1 MTWLS
6 VNTQAPDGTTHT
18 NDLDALL
25 ALNSDAGKTLMDFL
39 AVAEQVNDAALLD
52 LCRLHMAQLLNCRA
66 VLDTADEA
74 SLARLI
80 NWHKSPDV
88 SEAEC
93 AVLDFT
99 ELFIVAP
106 GHISSAQRA
115 NLAAALGVGEPST
128 FVYGLYINEAM
139 LRFLT
144 FFDVN
149 TPYPYGLQNDTL
161 DVGEKSDRKFIE
173 WVDGES
179 SNTDPTLLAAYY
191 AFNRATCSLHGID
204 ELTDEIVRLR
214 SAEYHDCKFCQS
226 VRRIV
231 DKPAETGDLMSEVRD
246 YHASKVLT
254 PRQKAA
260 LEVLDAFL
268 VAPANLSATLKA
280 RIEQHFT
287 PTQLVELLLKEMFW
301 MSNKPMISLGTDPGA
316 VSASAL
322 TPFEYDGEG
331 NFVLMTG

>member
-6 VNTQAPDGTTHT
+6 VNTQATGGAAPAT
-18 NDLDALL
+18 DLDALL
-25 ALNSDAGKTLMDFL
+25 ALNSEAGKTLMDFL
-39 AVAEQVNDAALLD
+39 AIAQQVNEPALLD
-52 LCRLHMAQLLNCRA
+52 LCRLRMAQLFNCKA
-66 VLDTADEA
+66 VLDNADEA
-74 SLARLI
+74 SVARLT

-88 SEAEC
+88 SKAEC
-93 AVLDFT
+93 AALDFT

-106 GHISSAQRA
+106 SHISPAQRA
-115 NLAAALGVGEPST
+115 NLAAALGVDEPST

-144 FFDVN
+144 FLDVD
-149 TPYPYGLQNDTL
+149 TPYPRPQGDTVA
-161 DVGEKSDRKFIE
+161 VGEKSDRKFIE

-179 SNTDPTLLAAYY
+179 SRTDPSLLAAYY

-231 DKPAETGDLMSEVRD
+231 DKPDEADDLMSEVRD
-246 YHASKVLT
+246 YHASGVLT
-254 PRQKAA
+254 PRQKTA

-268 VAPANLSATLKA
+268 VEPANLHAELKA

-287 PTQLVELLLKEMFW
+287 PAQLVELLLKEMFW

-316 VSASAL
+316 VSSSAL
-322 TPFEYDGEG
+322 TPFEYDAEG
-331 NFVLMTG
+331 NFVLLTT